1 MSESNIQNFL
11 HSIREKLDLLESKYQ
26 LETEDFSEESII
38 EEIEEGRK
46 FDEILQDELTF
57 FLPRCEEIDAGIKI
71 SDLDDLIK
79 ELGTAKLIESTECI
93 SDKRCIVP
101 IQPIHSESM
110 AEFYAAMEHIENH
123 PDGAFKVNYNENGT
137 NYHCRVISGFSI
149 FGVMVAVSGNY
160 DKYLPPVFRDDI
172 FIEITSDK
180 GRIDLEKSRQIY
192 HSYIFELSSSMS
204 LDFSVSPRPQI
215 TDEDEELYE
224 ERLLVEKL
232 RPLISGKGLNE
243 PLELYTKAIE
253 SPSYDISIL
262 YFTKVLEFI
271 SQTVI
276 RIQLT
281 DKVRAKLL
289 SSRALDPSADFIKEL
304 ENVFEANKTFKKERD
319 AIKLTI
325 ATCCDASE
333 LDHYIPEHFKKKWYS
348 SFQKDNYDKALED
361 LAHCMISTRNC
372 IAHAKA
378 NYNPTGIETPEVEYN
393 ALSKC
398 MKMCSQQAIRWYAS
412 RHESQRIF

>member
-1 MSESNIQNFL
+1 MNESEVQGFL
-11 HSIREKLDLLESKYQ
+11 RPIREKLDLLEREYQ
-26 LETEDFSEESII
+26 LETEDFSEERII
-38 EEIEEGRK
+38 EEIKEGRTL
-46 FDEILQDELTF
+46 DEMAQDELTF
-57 FLPRCEEIDAGIKI
+57 FLPRCEEIGAGIKTSEI
-71 SDLDDLIK
+71 DDFIK
-79 ELGTAKLIESTECI
+79 ELGTTELIEFTECI

-110 AEFYAAMEHIENH
+110 AEFYAAMGHIENH
-123 PDGAFKVNYNENGT
+123 PDGAFKVSYNENGT
-137 NYHCRVISGFSI
+137 DYHCRVISGFNI
-149 FGVMVAVSGNY
+149 FCVMVAVSGNY
-160 DKYLPPVFRDDI
+160 DKYLPPISHDDI
-172 FIEITSDK
+172 FIEIISDS
-180 GRIDLEKSRQIY
+180 GRIGLDKARQIY
-192 HSYIFELSSSMS
+192 HSYIFELSSSMG

-224 ERLLVEKL
+224 ERLLVEKF
-232 RPLISGKGLNE
+232 RPLISGKGLDE
-243 PLELYTKAIE
+243 PLELYAKAIE

-304 ENVFEANKTFKKERD
+304 ENVIEANKTFKKERD
-319 AIKLTI
+319 AIKITI

-333 LDHYIPEHFKKKWYS
+333 LNHYIPEHFKKKWHS

-361 LAHCMISTRNC
+361 LAYCMISTRNC

-378 NYNPTGIETPEVEYN
+378 NYNPTGIETPENEYD

>member
-1 MSESNIQNFL
+1 MKESDVQSL
-11 HSIREKLDLLESKYQ
+11 LCSIREKLDLLEREYQ
-26 LETEDFSEESII
+26 LETEEFSEERII

-46 FDEILQDELTF
+46 LDEIVQDELTF

-71 SDLDDLIK
+71 SDIDELIK
-79 ELGTAKLIESTECI
+79 ELGTAELFEFTECI

-110 AEFYAAMEHIENH
+110 AEFYAAMRHIENH
-123 PDGAFKVNYNENGT
+123 PDGAFKVSYNENGT
-137 NYHCRVISGFSI
+137 NYHCRVISGFII

-160 DKYLPPVFRDDI
+160 DKYLPPISHDDI
-172 FIEITSDK
+172 FIEITSDN
-180 GRIDLEKSRQIY
+180 GRLGLDKARQIY

-224 ERLLVEKL
+224 ERLLIEKF
-232 RPLISGKGLNE
+232 RPLISGKGLSE
-243 PLELYTKAIE
+243 PLELYAKAIE

-304 ENVFEANKTFKKERD
+304 ENVFELNKIFKKERD
-319 AIKLTI
+319 AIKITI

-333 LDHYIPEHFKKKWYS
+333 LNHYIPGHFKKIWYS

-378 NYNPTGIETPEVEYN
+378 NYSPTGIETPEAEYD

>member
-1 MSESNIQNFL
+1 MSESDIENFL
-11 HSIREKLDLLESKYQ
+11 RSIREKLDLLESKFH
-26 LETEDFSEESII
+26 LETEGFSEEKVI
-38 EEIEEGRK
+38 EEIEEGSAL
-46 FDEILQDELTF
+46 DDIAQDKLAF
-57 FLPRCEEIDAGIKI
+57 FLPRCEEIDIGIKI

-79 ELGTAKLIESTECI
+79 ELGTAELIDSTECI

-101 IQPIHSESM
+101 IQPIYSESI
-110 AEFYAAMEHIENH
+110 AEFFAAMGHIGNH

-149 FGVMVAVSGNY
+149 FGVMIAVSGNY
-160 DKYLPPVFRDDI
+160 DKYLPPISHDDI
-172 FIEITSDK
+172 FIEITSDN
-180 GRIDLEKSRQIY
+180 GRVDLEKVRQIY

-204 LDFSVSPRPQI
+204 LDFSVCPRPHI

-224 ERLLVEKL
+224 ERLLIEKF

-243 PLELYTKAIE
+243 PLELYAKAIE

-276 RIQLT
+276 RIQFT

-304 ENVFEANKTFKKERD
+304 ENVFESNKNLKKERD
-319 AIKLTI
+319 AIKITI

-333 LDHYIPEHFKKKWYS
+333 LNHYIPEHFHKKWDL
-348 SFQKDNYDKALED
+348 SFKKDNYDKALED

-372 IAHAKA
+372 ITHAKA
-378 NYNPTGIETPEVEYN
+378 NYNSTGIETPEAEYD
-393 ALSKC
+393 ALAKC